1 MNNQQVNAL
10 LSALVFLTGAVLL
23 SVEGANSYR
32 SLGELTMGLGG
43 LLLLVTWIRMNRGD
57 GQGPNP

>member
-1 MNNQQVNAL
+1 MSNQQVNAL
-10 LSALVFLTGAVLL
+10 ISALVLLTGAVLL
-23 SVEGANSYR
+23 SVEGYNNYR
-32 SLGELTMGLGG
+32 SLGELTMAVGG

>member
-1 MNNQQVNAL
+1 MNYQQVNAL

>member
-1 MNNQQVNAL
+1 MNNQQMNAL

>member
-23 SVEGANSYR
+23 SVEGWNSYR
-32 SLGELTMGLGG
+32 SLGELTMGVGG